1 MTDTI
6 YALSTVAGVSA
17 ISVIRLSG
25 KECFRAISALCRV
38 GEAEVKGDRKAHLRK
53 IYSNCGRVLDE
64 GLVLCFEKGR
74 SFTGERMAEIHTH
87 GSSIVISTVLN
98 TLSKMQGLRE
108 AKPGEFTKKALEN
121 NKLDIFQVEGLSD
134 LLIAETETQQ
144 EQAINTLSGSANKQI
159 ENWKQTIIKLLAL
172 VETVIDFS
180 EDVEIT
186 QLVNII
192 GSKVKKVR
200 KEFQQHLS
208 GFRSAELIRQGFE
221 VAIVGMPNV
230 GKSTLLNFI
239 GNRSLA
245 ITSNISG
252 TTRDIVEL
260 RYNLGGIPVIFLDT
274 AGIRKN
280 YHDEIEKIGVLRTI
294 DRADNASLRVF
305 LVQESSQIG
314 DLKVKFQSDDIILR
328 PKGDQAGREPSVSG
342 MTGHGVNSM
351 LKKIKGVLEK
361 RVFEAGVV
369 TQRRHFE
376 KIKKSLHTIDAINEM
391 LFKLDKNP
399 EIIAEE
405 FRTLLSTLDGLLGL
419 VDNERVLDEIFSN
432 FCIGK

>member
-1 MTDTI
+1 M
-6 YALSTVAGVSA
+6 
-17 ISVIRLSG
+17 
-25 KECFRAISALCRV
+25 
-38 GEAEVKGDRKAHLRK
+38 
-53 IYSNCGRVLDE
+53 
-64 GLVLCFEKGR
+64 
-74 SFTGERMAEIHTH
+74 
-87 GSSIVISTVLN
+87 
-98 TLSKMQGLRE
+98 
-108 AKPGEFTKKALEN
+108 
-121 NKLDIFQVEGLSD
+121 
-134 LLIAETETQQ
+134 
-144 EQAINTLSGSANKQI
+144 
-159 ENWKQTIIKLLAL
+159 
-172 VETVIDFS
+172 
-180 EDVEIT
+180 
-186 QLVNII
+186 
-192 GSKVKKVR
+192 
-200 KEFQQHLS
+200 
-208 GFRSAELIRQGFE
+208 
-221 VAIVGMPNV
+221 
-230 GKSTLLNFI
+230 
-239 GNRSLA
+239 
-245 ITSNISG
+245 
-252 TTRDIVEL
+252 
-260 RYNLGGIPVIFLDT
+260 
-274 AGIRKN
+274 
-280 YHDEIEKIGVLRTI
+280 
-294 DRADNASLRVF
+294 F